1 MEDQDRM
8 SHASSVVTISSFPVR
23 SKDGDDRVQTFGKRC
38 RAAKR
43 DPNCPVVIRG
53 WLNKKDSSGLKL
65 WKRRWFVLSNY
76 CLFYY
81 KDSREESV
89 LGSIPLPSYNILFCT
104 PRECKNRK
112 NTFKVVHQGMRS
124 YFFSADTQEDM
135 LGWVRALSQ
144 SACMEADSSISRRCS
159 SYQDF
164 TQIGGSSESVDL
176 PHSPSLR
183 GPRNAAHTNTSQRNP
198 SQVARGRMGTPHS
211 EPRGRRSVRGSP
223 SPRTPSPIEFSSRRR
238 DRTDEDSLPFH
249 SGPNTPPKPTEFM
262 GTGSLTPRGQLGSRP
277 HTPVGRVDIRPQ
289 EDPPM
294 TPQTMC
300 YAPVSPKMEF
310 KSAPHT
316 PGTDRWQT
324 INRPTPVYSSLH
336 HTPSGRRAFGK
347 SYSTGGKTDLLPPL
361 PPSSRDPHVPHP
373 PHHHHH
379 HHHHHRSHMSVCL
392 LPPPMS
398 SKSELFKERETP
410 PPIRPLESETDAVL
424 TRLCGCDKLLQ
435 SLSLE
440 LAHLQVDK
448 DSVQCALEMTRL
460 QLDEW
465 RKQGLRGQE
474 GALTQKAL
482 LQEELVT
489 IRARM
494 CDVSLE
500 MDRVWSQYERME
512 SELSVF
518 RSHLQHVCNFG
529 MPQEQSQAQR
539 ELWMMDDILSG
550 LRVNRD
556 NFRVLLGFQMHTV
569 PTGVFQKSSS
579 HPGTPGSPTERMPSG
594 LPTGVESEPPARPPL
609 PQELQDTN
617 QGRDQG
623 HVWTDPNYEGIYG
636 GPGDPL
642 DRRGNSQSDL
652 HGDRTQRE
660 TSESQSSSRWSTPDT
675 TNKKGRMSEEEQI
688 ERMRRHQERVASR
701 RKPPMSG
708 PTSQTQYQSSEPKEE
723 APFPL
728 RVTRVL
734 TAVLPSSLIARRVS
748 VEDPPPELATPLPEQ
763 IPPGRL
769 TEQSK
774 QILQKAPR
782 RQLFEMPDKNSSWS
796 QAEMREMSQEQPP
809 AKRLARALQE
819 LASARQE
826 QNSYG
831 LNATR
836 AQQSHSVTTRS
847 SREDPWKEASNTE
860 SAVEAPRPQQGQ
872 DRAVVGNGGV
882 ASNGGGASDPR
893 VRKEDGGHDTTREVL
908 GGCQREEEKVEGHA
922 TLLTSAPD
930 PDLCLTPEQ
939 REAKLRRVERIRERV
954 IRSAVRE
961 SAVVPGHP
969 LTRMERQELHNTPS
983 TQKTYDKAR
992 KNREM
997 PVSGPYEDVCGGWCH
1012 SDGRVL
1018 RSNRTVEPP
1027 TPGEKPLYEDEG
1039 KGHMKGHE
1047 GHIGNK
1053 TQHKGHGDRKGIM
1066 KCKKEKEPSTSSNK
1080 ISSMTVYQTD
1090 GGLQFKRCED
1100 KEQEED
1106 QKELSSYH
1114 VESSSLSTNLKAE
1127 WFLST
1132 NQWREFIPLR
1142 DHGIESLCQKETLNV
1157 DNEPTSHDAGTDSNG
1172 DTFSVSESLEKML
1185 ENHSLFYKI
1194 TSDINLSDTDI
1205 TMTDGQSVS
1214 NQGEEIEGA
1223 TNEISTAD
1231 EVTYRVV
1238 RPTDQQIEGRHPSES
1253 SKSYGTA
1260 TDDSGDITT
1269 TNEQQDLTSKDRN
1282 APLSANQ
1289 TSCVSSKP
1297 GRYLCIYEE
1306 ISDSDALPKATEE
1319 PIQESQGK
1327 IMQSQESRK
1336 PKPESSIHPES
1347 EQAPFMDVCGWAET
1361 GQENRGTVD
1370 MKVEQEGAGELKVA
1384 NSSLSGERGDAV
1396 QKRYSLSKT
1405 NSLGLYEE
1413 ERADR
1418 SASFGRG
1425 RVTVLRTS
1433 L

>member
-1 MEDQDRM
+1 MEVETASRQTRLVRMEDQDRM

-144 SACMEADSSISRRCS
+144 SACMEADGSINRRCS

-176 PHSPSLR
+176 PHSPSLS

-198 SQVARGRMGTPHS
+198 SQVARGRMGAPHS
-211 EPRGRRSVRGSP
+211 EPRGRRSVRRSP
-223 SPRTPSPIEFSSRRR
+223 SPRTPSPTEFSSRRR

-294 TPQTMC
+294 SPQTLC
-300 YAPVSPKMEF
+300 YTPASPKMEF

-316 PGTDRWQT
+316 PGTDRWHT

-347 SYSTGGKTDLLPPL
+347 SYSTGGETDLLPPL
-361 PPSSRDPHVPHP
+361 PPSSRVPHAPHP

-398 SKSELFKERETP
+398 SKSEMFKEKETP
-410 PPIRPLESETDAVL
+410 PPVRPLESETDAVL

-465 RKQGLRGQE
+465 RNQGLRGQE

-556 NFRVLLGFQMHTV
+556 NFRVLLGFQRHTV
-569 PTGVFQKSSS
+569 PTAVFQKSSS
-579 HPGTPGSPTERMPSG
+579 HPGTPGSPTERMPG
-594 LPTGVESEPPARPPL
+594 ELPTGVESEPPARPPL

-623 HVWTDPNYEGIYG
+623 HVWMNPNYEGIYG

-660 TSESQSSSRWSTPDT
+660 TSESQSSSRWSTPDI
-675 TNKKGRMSEEEQI
+675 TNKGRMSEEEQI

-723 APFPL
+723 
-728 RVTRVL
+728 
-734 TAVLPSSLIARRVS
+734 
-748 VEDPPPELATPLPEQ
+748 
-763 IPPGRL
+763 
-769 TEQSK
+769 
-774 QILQKAPR
+774 
-782 RQLFEMPDKNSSWS
+782 
-796 QAEMREMSQEQPP
+796 
-809 AKRLARALQE
+809 
-819 LASARQE
+819 
-826 QNSYG
+826 
-831 LNATR
+831 
-836 AQQSHSVTTRS
+836 
-847 SREDPWKEASNTE
+847 
-860 SAVEAPRPQQGQ
+860 
-872 DRAVVGNGGV
+872 
-882 ASNGGGASDPR
+882 
-893 VRKEDGGHDTTREVL
+893 
-908 GGCQREEEKVEGHA
+908 VEGHA

-930 PDLCLTPEQ
+930 PDLTPEQ

-992 KNREM
+992 KSREM
-997 PVSGPYEDVCGGWCH
+997 PVSGPCEDVCGGWCH
-1012 SDGRVL
+1012 GDGRAL

-1027 TPGEKPLYEDEG
+1027 TPGEKTLYEDEG
-1039 KGHMKGHE
+1039 KGHIKGHE

-1053 TQHKGHGDRKGIM
+1053 TLHKGHGDRKGIM
-1066 KCKKEKEPSTSSNK
+1066 KCKKEKAPSTSSNK

-1106 QKELSSYH
+1106 QKELLSYH

-1142 DHGIESLCQKETLNV
+1142 DHGIETLCQKETLNV
-1157 DNEPTSHDAGTDSNG
+1157 DNDPTAHDVGTDSNG
-1172 DTFSVSESLEKML
+1172 DMFSVSESLEKML

-1223 TNEISTAD
+1223 TNDISTAD

-1238 RPTDQQIEGRHPSES
+1238 RPTDQQIEGCHHSES
-1253 SKSYGTA
+1253 STSHGIA

-1269 TNEQQDLTSKDRN
+1269 TNEPQDLTSKDRN

-1289 TSCVSSKP
+1289 TLCVSSKP
-1297 GRYLCIYEE
+1297 GHDLCIYEE
-1306 ISDSDALPKATEE
+1306 ISDNDALPKATEE
-1319 PIQESQGK
+1319 PSQESQGK
-1327 IMQSQESRK
+1327 IMQSQEWRR
-1336 PKPESSIHPES
+1336 PNPESWNHPES
-1347 EQAPFMDVCGWAET
+1347 EQVPFMHMCGRAET
-1361 GQENRGTVD
+1361 GQENCGTVD
-1370 MKVEQEGAGELKVA
+1370 MKVEQEGTGELKVA
-1384 NSSLSGERGDAV
+1384 NSSVSGERNHAV
-1396 QKRYSLSKT
+1396 QNRRSPSKT

>member
-1 MEDQDRM
+1 MEVETASRQTRLVRMEDQDRM

-23 SKDGDDRVQTFGKRC
+23 SQDGDDRVQTFGKRC

-144 SACMEADSSISRRCS
+144 SACMEADSSINRRCS

-176 PHSPSLR
+176 PHSPSLS
-183 GPRNAAHTNTSQRNP
+183 GPRNAAHTNTSQRNQ
-198 SQVARGRMGTPHS
+198 SQVARGGMGAPHS
-211 EPRGRRSVRGSP
+211 EPRGRRSVRRSP
-223 SPRTPSPIEFSSRRR
+223 SPRTPSPTEFSSRRR
-238 DRTDEDSLPFH
+238 NRTDEDSLPFH

-294 TPQTMC
+294 TPQTLC
-300 YAPVSPKMEF
+300 YTPASPKMEF

-316 PGTDRWQT
+316 PGTDRWHT

-347 SYSTGGKTDLLPPL
+347 S
-361 PPSSRDPHVPHP
+361 
-373 PHHHHH
+373 
-379 HHHHHRSHMSVCL
+379 
-392 LPPPMS
+392 
-398 SKSELFKERETP
+398 SKSELFKEKETP
-410 PPIRPLESETDAVL
+410 PPVRPLESETDAVL

-465 RKQGLRGQE
+465 RNQGLRGQE

-556 NFRVLLGFQMHTV
+556 NFRVLLGFQRHTV
-569 PTGVFQKSSS
+569 PIGVFQKSSS
-579 HPGTPGSPTERMPSG
+579 HPGTPGSPTERSG

-623 HVWTDPNYEGIYG
+623 HVWMNPNYEGIYS

-660 TSESQSSSRWSTPDT
+660 TSESQSSSRWSTPDI

-734 TAVLPSSLIARRVS
+734 TAVLPSSLVARRVS

-774 QILQKAPR
+774 QIPQKAPR
-782 RQLFEMPDKNSSWS
+782 RQLFEMPDKNSNWS

-836 AQQSHSVTTRS
+836 AQQSHNVTTRS

-860 SAVEAPRPQQGQ
+860 SAMEALRPQQGQ
-872 DRAVVGNGGV
+872 DWAVVGNGGV

-893 VRKEDGGHDTTREVL
+893 V
-908 GGCQREEEKVEGHA
+908 EGHA
-922 TLLTSAPD
+922 TLITSAPD
-930 PDLCLTPEQ
+930 PDLTPEQ

-992 KNREM
+992 KSREM

-1012 SDGRVL
+1012 SDGRAL
-1018 RSNRTVEPP
+1018 HSNRTVEPP

-1039 KGHMKGHE
+1039 KGHIKGHE

-1053 TQHKGHGDRKGIM
+1053 TLHKGHGDRKGIM

-1157 DNEPTSHDAGTDSNG
+1157 DNDPTSHDAGTDSNG

-1223 TNEISTAD
+1223 TNDISTAD

-1238 RPTDQQIEGRHPSES
+1238 RPTDQQIEGCHHSES
-1253 SKSYGTA
+1253 STSHGIA

-1289 TSCVSSKP
+1289 TLCVSSKP
-1297 GRYLCIYEE
+1297 GHDQCIYEE
-1306 ISDSDALPKATEE
+1306 ISDNDALPKATEE
-1319 PIQESQGK
+1319 PTQESQGK
-1327 IMQSQESRK
+1327 IMQSQEWRR
-1336 PKPESSIHPES
+1336 PNPESWNHPES
-1347 EQAPFMDVCGWAET
+1347 EQVHFMHMCGRAET
-1361 GQENRGTVD
+1361 GQENCGTVD
-1370 MKVEQEGAGELKVA
+1370 MKVEQEGTGELKVA
-1384 NSSLSGERGDAV
+1384 NSSVSGERNHAV
-1396 QKRYSLSKT
+1396 QNRRSPSKT